1 VTHTYPNL
9 DVRRWHSNP
18 DLCHIVD
25 PIGAHSARMMAQA
38 MTYWPDT
45 SRNMLLAI
53 LYHDANESILGDLP
67 YDAPAELRATRDKL
81 AFGIDYEN
89 GWAFE
94 ITPLERRRL
103 KFLDRLDAHRVAM
116 RAKPLLGATDEW
128 HGSALWLN
136 DEAEALGVTW

>member
-1 VTHTYPNL
+1 MTHTYPNL

-53 LYHDANESILGDLP
+53 LYHDAPEGPLGDP
-67 YDAPAELRATRDKL
+67 PFDAPEELKAIHAKL
-81 AFGIDYEN
+81 SFELAYAN
-89 GWAFE
+89 GWAFD

-116 RAKPLLGATDEW
+116 RVCPWLEHDSEW
-128 HGSALWLN
+128 WESERWL
-136 DEAEALGVTW
+136 DSEAEALGVTW

>member
-1 VTHTYPNL
+1 VTQTYPNL

-45 SRNMLLAI
+45 SREMLLAI
-53 LYHDANESILGDLP
+53 LYHDAHEDILGDIP
-67 YDAPAELRATRDKL
+67 ANAPVEMRATRDKL

-116 RAKPLLGATDEW
+116 RACHWLQRRQEW
-128 HGSALWLN
+128 RESGTWL
-136 DEAEALGVTW
+136 DSEAEALGVTW